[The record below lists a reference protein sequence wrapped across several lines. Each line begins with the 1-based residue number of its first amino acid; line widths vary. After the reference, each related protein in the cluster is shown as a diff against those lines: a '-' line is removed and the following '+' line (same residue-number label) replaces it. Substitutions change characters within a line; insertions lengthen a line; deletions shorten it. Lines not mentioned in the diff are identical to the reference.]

1 VAHVLLAFAGVR
13 KESPAIVRELA
24 LQEGEA
30 LVSCYVP
37 FTRTGKEVRQNG
49 IHLKNCQRA
58 LGAAR
63 ERGEIGE
70 RTASAVARELA
81 RAAETAVNPRAPRK
95 AGLALFAAGDE
106 CVALEPPAPFGAL
119 ITVAPRYYVV
129 PLLPLTATLPPVLV
143 LALSRHAVRLIDHA
157 SAHEVS
163 LPPDV
168 PRSLTDVVGNELR
181 TPSMH
186 QHSVGNGAV
195 YHGHGEGEDDLLP
208 EIEVYCRRIASALEG
223 ELNRD
228 GATVVL
234 AGDVQITAVFRRAA
248 SGWPLLDEQINGNHD
263 RTAAADLSALATPL
277 ACAQQS
283 ARHAHLKTLFGAR
296 SAEQRAS
303 DDPADIA
310 AAARDGRIDTLL
322 LEHAAALDAPRLR
335 AARARHAVQ
344 PEGPFNREVVQTL
357 RCGGDVH
364 VLAAAHMPTSAPQ
377 AAIFRF

>member
-1 VAHVLLAFAGVR
+1 MAHVLLASLRVR
-13 KESPAIVRELA
+13 SESSAVVKNLA
-24 LQEGEA
+24 LEEGEA

-37 FTRTGKEVRQNG
+37 FARTGKEVRQNG

-63 ERGEIGE
+63 DKGTIDE
-70 RTASAVARELA
+70 RTTAAATRELT
-81 RAAETAVNPRAPRK
+81 RAAETAVNPRAQRRT
-95 AGLALFAAGDE
+95 GLALFTSGDE
-106 CVALEPPAPFGAL
+106 CVTLEPPSPFGAL
-119 ITVAPRYYVV
+119 ITIAPRYYVV
-129 PLLPLTATLPPVLV
+129 PLLPLTTNLPPLLI
-143 LALSRHAVRLIDHA
+143 LALSRHAVRLIDRA
-157 SAHEVS
+157 TSREVA
-163 LPPDV
+163 LPPET

-208 EIEVYCRRIASALEG
+208 EIEVYCRRISHALES

-248 SGWPLLDEQINGNHD
+248 AGWPMLDEQINGNHD
-263 RTAAADLSALATPL
+263 RTTAAQLAALAAPL
-277 ACAQQS
+277 AVAQQS
-283 ARHAHLKTLFGAR
+283 ARHAELKSLFGAR

-310 AAARDGRIDTLL
+310 AAARAGRIDTLL
-322 LEHAAALDAPRLR
+322 LEHTAALDEPRLR
-335 AARARHAVQ
+335 AARARQSVQ
-344 PEGPFNREVVQTL
+344 PEGPFNSEAVLTL
-357 RCGGDVH
+357 RCGGDVR
-364 VLAAAHMPTSAPQ
+364 VLPATHMPTAAPQ